1 MAAQSTYDA
10 LLWTLREYGLSRLSD
25 SRTLERLSE
34 LTSTQLEEL
43 VAALTRLQTKY
54 PRTCTDELIQ
64 KLRDQQ

>member
-25 SRTLERLSE
+25 GRTLDRLSE
-34 LTSTQLEEL
+34 LTSEQLKEL
-43 VAALTRLQTKY
+43 IAALTRLQAKY

>member
-34 LTSTQLEEL
+34 LTSEQLKEL
-43 VAALTRLQTKY
+43 IAALTRVQAKY
-54 PRTCTDELIQ
+54 PRTCTDGLVQ